1 MKTSRNSINF
11 ERIQKAIAYIRE
23 HYQQQP
29 SLEQIADSV
38 GMSRYHFQK
47 TFTEWAGVSPK
58 KFIQYL
64 SLEHAK
70 KLLESSDQSLM
81 DVSYDLGMSGSSR
94 LHDLFVNIEGMTPG
108 EFRNGGDGLNINYC
122 FADTLFGEVIVAS
135 TEKGVCHLSF
145 QEDKEIAL
153 QQLIDLFP
161 LARLNSFVDHFQQ
174 QALSIFSRDWNE
186 LKAIKLHLAGTE
198 FQLKVWQSLLKVPH
212 ANLTT
217 YRKIAESI
225 GKPKA
230 VRAVGTAIGKNPIAF
245 IIPCHRVIQTSGCIG
260 GYRWGEHRKSALIG
274 WESAEVGDNQ

>member
-1 MKTSRNSINF
+1 MKTYRKPINF

-70 KLLESSDQSLM
+70 KLLESSDHSLM

-108 EFRNGGDGLNINYC
+108 EFRNGGEGLSINYC
-122 FADTLFGEVIVAS
+122 FAETLFGEVIVAS

-145 QEDKEIAL
+145 QEDQALAL
-153 QQLIDLFP
+153 QQLAELFP
-161 LARLNSFVDHFQQ
+161 RARLNSYVDHFQQ
-174 QALSIFSRDWNE
+174 QALSIFSRDWSE

-212 ANLTT
+212 ANLTS
-217 YRKIAESI
+217 YANIAKSI

-245 IIPCHRVIQTSGCIG
+245 IIPCHRVIQASGCIG
-260 GYRWGEHRKSALIG
+260 GYRWGEQRKSALIG
-274 WESAEVGDNQ
+274 WESAEVGGQR